1 MYQVFIAEDEPAALQ
16 HLCTIIKI
24 KCPNFQVT
32 GTAENGKDALEQL
45 GELKP
50 DILITDVKMSVMDG
64 ITLVK
69 RAKEKYPD
77 ILSVIVSG
85 YQEFSYARS
94 ALRYGVCDYIL
105 KPVKPSS
112 LQESM
117 RILEGRLDEYYYGL
131 RNQVIRDMCTGTFS
145 ESPRFR
151 RIFPEDEYYIAL
163 LRKNSLPRRFVETRG
178 IEIFSIKEEQMMVYG
193 RDEVEALYICPG
205 KLLFHNSF
213 YQMMMHQLEKEKRTL
228 AFYTLVLKE
237 TPVAANELPDVIR
250 SLYYTLDHRL
260 IIGKNQ
266 IIDVDQESPE
276 AEQRPDYD
284 SVSLNRLK
292 FLIKERNFRQL
303 EDEILRSFAEW
314 EKKGYTQLS
323 VEEKVREIF
332 RIFRCENMLDESVEN
347 SEYFID
353 DAFYYAEN
361 MNKLAENICQI
372 LCRNRMEEVQK
383 IKIDTPEFFEKIEAY
398 MKEHLSEP
406 MSAQK
411 ICSVFGISQTYLS
424 RLFRKY
430 SRTSF
435 SKRLAIFRVEKAQKI
450 MEENKELFIKDVA
463 SMVGFSDQFYFSR
476 IFRSVTGVSPAEYLR
491 EMKTNQTELAQEDD
505 NTSPDSDIF

>member
-1 MYQVFIAEDEPAALQ
+1 M
-16 HLCTIIKI
+16 
-24 KCPNFQVT
+24 
-32 GTAENGKDALEQL
+32 
-45 GELKP
+45 
-50 DILITDVKMSVMDG
+50 
-64 ITLVK
+64 
-69 RAKEKYPD
+69 
-77 ILSVIVSG
+77 
-85 YQEFSYARS
+85 
-94 ALRYGVCDYIL
+94 
-105 KPVKPSS
+105 
-112 LQESM
+112 
-117 RILEGRLDEYYYGL
+117 
-131 RNQVIRDMCTGTFS
+131 
-145 ESPRFR
+145 
-151 RIFPEDEYYIAL
+151 
-163 LRKNSLPRRFVETRG
+163 
-178 IEIFSIKEEQMMVYG
+178 
-193 RDEVEALYICPG
+193 
-205 KLLFHNSF
+205 
-213 YQMMMHQLEKEKRTL
+213 
-228 AFYTLVLKE
+228 
-237 TPVAANELPDVIR
+237 IR

-463 SMVGFSDQFYFSR
+463 SMVGFSDQFYISR

-491 EMKTNQTELAQEDD
+491 EMKTNQTEL
-505 NTSPDSDIF
+505 

>member
-50 DILITDVKMSVMDG
+50 DILITDVKMPVMDG

-105 KPVKPSS
+105 KPVKPSA

-314 EKKGYTQLS
+314 EKRDIHSS
-323 VEEKVREIF
+323 VSKKRYVRF
-332 RIFRCENMLDESVEN
+332 SVF
-347 SEYFID
+347 S
-353 DAFYYAEN
+353 
-361 MNKLAENICQI
+361 
-372 LCRNRMEEVQK
+372 VV
-383 IKIDTPEFFEKIEAY
+383 
-398 MKEHLSEP
+398 
-406 MSAQK
+406 K
-411 ICSVFGISQTYLS
+411 ICW
-424 RLFRKY
+424 
-430 SRTSF
+430 
-435 SKRLAIFRVEKAQKI
+435 
-450 MEENKELFIKDVA
+450 MN
-463 SMVGFSDQFYFSR
+463 
-476 IFRSVTGVSPAEYLR
+476 PW
-491 EMKTNQTELAQEDD
+491 KTVNIL
-505 NTSPDSDIF
+505 

>member
-50 DILITDVKMSVMDG
+50 DILITDVKMPVMDG

-105 KPVKPSS
+105 KPVKPSAF
-112 LQESM
+112 QESM

-213 YQMMMHQLEKEKRTL
+213 YQMMMH
-228 AFYTLVLKE
+228 
-237 TPVAANELPDVIR
+237 
-250 SLYYTLDHRL
+250 
-260 IIGKNQ
+260 
-266 IIDVDQESPE
+266 
-276 AEQRPDYD
+276 
-284 SVSLNRLK
+284 
-292 FLIKERNFRQL
+292 
-303 EDEILRSFAEW
+303 
-314 EKKGYTQLS
+314 
-323 VEEKVREIF
+323 
-332 RIFRCENMLDESVEN
+332 
-347 SEYFID
+347 
-353 DAFYYAEN
+353 
-361 MNKLAENICQI
+361 
-372 LCRNRMEEVQK
+372 
-383 IKIDTPEFFEKIEAY
+383 
-398 MKEHLSEP
+398 
-406 MSAQK
+406 
-411 ICSVFGISQTYLS
+411 
-424 RLFRKY
+424 
-430 SRTSF
+430 
-435 SKRLAIFRVEKAQKI
+435 
-450 MEENKELFIKDVA
+450 
-463 SMVGFSDQFYFSR
+463 
-476 IFRSVTGVSPAEYLR
+476 
-491 EMKTNQTELAQEDD
+491 
-505 NTSPDSDIF
+505 

>member
-1 MYQVFIAEDEPAALQ
+1 M
-16 HLCTIIKI
+16 
-24 KCPNFQVT
+24 
-32 GTAENGKDALEQL
+32 
-45 GELKP
+45 
-50 DILITDVKMSVMDG
+50 
-64 ITLVK
+64 
-69 RAKEKYPD
+69 
-77 ILSVIVSG
+77 
-85 YQEFSYARS
+85 
-94 ALRYGVCDYIL
+94 
-105 KPVKPSS
+105 
-112 LQESM
+112 
-117 RILEGRLDEYYYGL
+117 
-131 RNQVIRDMCTGTFS
+131 
-145 ESPRFR
+145 
-151 RIFPEDEYYIAL
+151 
-163 LRKNSLPRRFVETRG
+163 ETRG

-491 EMKTNQTELAQEDD
+491 EMKTNQTEL
-505 NTSPDSDIF
+505 